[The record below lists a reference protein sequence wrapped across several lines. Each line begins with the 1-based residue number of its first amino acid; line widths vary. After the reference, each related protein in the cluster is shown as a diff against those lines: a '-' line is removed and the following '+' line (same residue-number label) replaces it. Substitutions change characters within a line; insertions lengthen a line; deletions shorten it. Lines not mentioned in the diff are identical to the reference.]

1 MTISTLD
8 TTTALI
14 VIDLQRGIVAM
25 PTAHNVTDVVTNAVD
40 LANAFREKGLPIIW
54 VNVDAGAP
62 GRTEQANPRQNPPA
76 DWADLIPELNVRRSD
91 IHVTKK
97 QWGAFTNTE
106 LFDTLTGLGVT
117 QVVIAGLMT
126 TKGVESTAR
135 SAHELGFHVCLATDA
150 MSDTNLAAH
159 ENSLANIFPQLGET
173 GTTAEILSLL
183 ESRSASSL

>member
-1 MTISTLD
+1 MTISTVD
-8 TTTALI
+8 PTTALI

-25 PTAHNVTDVVTNAVD
+25 PTVHDVTDVVNNAVAMAD
-40 LANAFREKGLPIIW
+40 AFREKGLPIIW

-62 GRTEQANPRQNPPA
+62 GRTEDTNPRRNPPA
-76 DWADLIPELNVRRSD
+76 DWADLIPELGVQPSD

-97 QWGAFTNTE
+97 QWGAFTNTG
-106 LFDTLTGLGVT
+106 LFDTLTRLGVT
-117 QVVIAGLMT
+117 QVVLAGLMT

-159 ENSLANIFPQLGET
+159 ENSLTNVFPLLGET

-183 ESRSASSL
+183 NSRTA